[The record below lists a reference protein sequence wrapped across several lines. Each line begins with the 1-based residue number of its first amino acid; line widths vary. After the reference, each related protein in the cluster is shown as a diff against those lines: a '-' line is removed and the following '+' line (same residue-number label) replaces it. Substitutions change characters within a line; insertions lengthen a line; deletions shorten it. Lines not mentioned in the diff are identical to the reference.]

1 MQLRHLVL
9 QHLRPLLKPASARNS
24 GSDGCNSDSN
34 GCSSSGNGCNSN
46 SNRDNNNID
55 VVMGL
60 A

>member
-1 MQLRHLVL
+1 VL

-24 GSDGCNSDSN
+24 GSNSCNSDSN
-34 GCSSSGNGCNSN
+34 GCNSN
-46 SNRDNNNID
+46 SNCNNNNID